1 MKKEPMI
8 FIQHMLGAI
17 NDIHVYIEG
26 MDKTSF
32 FKDKKTQDAVIRKL
46 EIIGEAVK
54 NLSLEFTKKYPQT
67 QWSEIAKMRDRL
79 IHGYFDVDLGLTYDI
94 LAIDLP
100 KLKKQIKKI
109 LENIKG

>member
-67 QWSEIAKMRDRL
+67 QWSEIAKMRDII
-79 IHGYFDVDLGLTYDI
+79 IHTYFD
-94 LAIDLP
+94 IDLDVMWEIIKRDFP
-100 KLKKQIKKI
+100 RLKKQI
-109 LENIKG
+109 ENILKNLKG

>member
-67 QWSEIAKMRDRL
+67 QWSEIAKMRDII
-79 IHGYFDVDLGLTYDI
+79 IHTYFYIDFDVMWEIIKRDF
-94 LAIDLP
+94 P
-100 KLKKQIKKI
+100 RLKKQI
-109 LENIKG
+109 ENILKNLKG

>member
-1 MKKEPMI
+1 MI

-67 QWSEIAKMRDRL
+67 QWSEIAKMRDII
-79 IHGYFDVDLGLTYDI
+79 IHTYFD
-94 LAIDLP
+94 IDLDVMWEIIKRDFP
-100 KLKKQIKKI
+100 RLKKQI
-109 LENIKG
+109 ENILKNLKG